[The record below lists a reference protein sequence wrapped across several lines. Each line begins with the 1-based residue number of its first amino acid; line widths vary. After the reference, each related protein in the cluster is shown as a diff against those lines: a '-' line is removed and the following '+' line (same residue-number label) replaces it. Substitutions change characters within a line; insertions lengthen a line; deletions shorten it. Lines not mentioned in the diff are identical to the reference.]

1 MIYIY
6 VPTVVTQVYRSLV
19 FVLISVK
26 IIKFKC
32 WFFLGGIKTREIKIV
47 DEEATP
53 GKFALGLFVI

>member
-6 VPTVVTQVYRSLV
+6 LPTVVTQVYRSA

-26 IIKFKC
+26 IIEIKC
-32 WFFLGGIKTREIKIV
+32 YFFFGGIKTREIKIV

>member
-32 WFFLGGIKTREIKIV
+32 CFFLGIKTKEIKIV
-47 DEEATP
+47 DEEILP